1 MIAIRQKTY
10 FLLILFLCLNLSG
23 CLFALGGAAG
33 GGAAIYYK
41 GWLRE
46 KVARNMYDV
55 HEATLKAMEVKN
67 INLEEETEYTDRFRL
82 QGKYMDGTN
91 VWINIK
97 YLTTNSS
104 QINIRVGVLG
114 DEPRSRA
121 IWDEARRH
129 M

>member
-1 MIAIRQKTY
+1 MTATRQKLY

-33 GGAAIYYK
+33 GGAAIYHK

-46 KVARNMYDV
+46 KVASDMYNV

-67 INLEEETEYTDRFRL
+67 ISLEEETEFTDRFRIR
-82 QGKYMDGTN
+82 GKYMDGTN
-91 VWINIK
+91 VWITVK
-97 YLTTNSS
+97 HLTARSS
-104 QINIRVGVLG
+104 QVNIRVGVLG
-114 DEPRSRA
+114 DESRSRA

>member
-1 MIAIRQKTY
+1 MTAIRQKIY

-46 KVARNMYDV
+46 KVARNMYTV
-55 HEATLKAMEVKN
+55 HDATLKAMEVKD
-67 INLEEETEYTDRFRL
+67 IILEEETQKTDVIRI
-82 QGKYMDGTN
+82 QGKYLDGTN

-114 DEPRSRA
+114 DENRSRA